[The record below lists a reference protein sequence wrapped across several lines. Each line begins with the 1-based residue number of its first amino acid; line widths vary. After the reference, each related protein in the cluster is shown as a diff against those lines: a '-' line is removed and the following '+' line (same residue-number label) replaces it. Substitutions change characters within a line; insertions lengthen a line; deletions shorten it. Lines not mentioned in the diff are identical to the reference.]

1 MKDHKTVRG
10 GFSMLK
16 NKELRKKEY
25 SEMKKMGELAGIND
39 LIAVYGEYNKELIIS
54 NEYLKELEPKI
65 LLSTTND
72 TI

>member
-1 MKDHKTVRG
+1 
-10 GFSMLK
+10 MLK

-25 SEMKKMGELAGIND
+25 DEMKKMGELAGIND
-39 LIAVYGEYNKELIIS
+39 LIAVYGEYTKELTIS

-65 LLSTTND
+65 LLSTTSD

>member
-10 GFSMLK
+10 GFFMLK
-16 NKELRKKEY
+16 NKELIKKEY

-54 NEYLKELEPKI
+54 NDYLKELEPTC
-65 LLSTTND
+65 LVCTTRG
-72 TI
+72 TV

>member
-1 MKDHKTVRG
+1 
-10 GFSMLK
+10 MLK

-25 SEMKKMGELAGIND
+25 NEMKEMGELPGIND

>member
-10 GFSMLK
+10 GFFMLK
-16 NKELRKKEY
+16 NEELRKKEY
-25 SEMKKMGELAGIND
+25 NKMKKMGELAGIDD

-65 LLSTTND
+65 LFSTTTD

>member
-1 MKDHKTVRG
+1 
-10 GFSMLK
+10 MLK

-25 SEMKKMGELAGIND
+25 DEMKKMGELAGIND

>member
-1 MKDHKTVRG
+1 
-10 GFSMLK
+10 MLK
-16 NKELRKKEY
+16 NERLRKKEY
-25 SEMKKMGELAGIND
+25 DEMKKIGELAGIND

-65 LLSTTND
+65 LLSTTSD

>member
-10 GFSMLK
+10 GFFMLK
-16 NKELRKKEY
+16 NEELRKKEY
-25 SEMKKMGELAGIND
+25 NKMKKMGELAGIDD